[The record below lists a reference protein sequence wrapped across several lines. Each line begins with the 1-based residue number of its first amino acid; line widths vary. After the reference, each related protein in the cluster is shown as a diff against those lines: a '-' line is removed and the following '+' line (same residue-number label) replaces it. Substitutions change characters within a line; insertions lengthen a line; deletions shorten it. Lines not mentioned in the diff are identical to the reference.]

1 MEFTKYGITE
11 TPKLIYNN
19 PLASKSDIDGFVLE
33 GTANISFPEGK
44 LRMENGL
51 SAAQGQKANYV
62 LWCPKN
68 FPSNVYI
75 EWEFQPLKEPGL
87 AILFFA
93 AKGRNGEDLFDE
105 SLQPRTGEYPLYHH
119 GDINAFHVSYFRRKE
134 PDERSFHTCN
144 LRKSYGFYLV
154 AQGADPIPDVA
165 DVSAPYKLG
174 LLKYENQVRFFV
186 NDLEVF
192 NFNDDGTTYGP
203 CLELSLIHI

>member
-1 MEFTKYGITE
+1 MSLLRRVQPPRLITSYVIKKKGISTMEFTKYGITE
-11 TPKLIYNN
+11 TPNLIYNN
-19 PLASKSDIDGFVLE
+19 PLASKSDIEGFVLE

-62 LWCPKN
+62 LWCPKD

-105 SLQPRTGEYPLYHH
+105 SLQPRTG
-119 GDINAFHVSYFRRKE
+119 
-134 PDERSFHTCN
+134 
-144 LRKSYGFYLV
+144 
-154 AQGADPIPDVA
+154 
-165 DVSAPYKLG
+165 VSALSSRRYKC
-174 LLKYENQVRFFV
+174 F
-186 NDLEVF
+186 
-192 NFNDDGTTYGP
+192 P
-203 CLELSLIHI
+203 CVLFQKKRAR

>member
-75 EWEFQPLKEPGL
+75 EVRRRTFSITN
-87 AILFFA
+87 IL
-93 AKGRNGEDLFDE
+93 GR
-105 SLQPRTGEYPLYHH
+105 RT
-119 GDINAFHVSYFRRKE
+119 D
-134 PDERSFHTCN
+134 TM
-144 LRKSYGFYLV
+144 
-154 AQGADPIPDVA
+154 
-165 DVSAPYKLG
+165 
-174 LLKYENQVRFFV
+174 
-186 NDLEVF
+186 
-192 NFNDDGTTYGP
+192 
-203 CLELSLIHI
+203 

>member
-62 LWCPKN
+62 LWCPKD

-75 EWEFQPLKEPGL
+75 EMEKTSLMNHFSQEQ
-87 AILFFA
+87 
-93 AKGRNGEDLFDE
+93 E
-105 SLQPRTGEYPLYHH
+105 S
-119 GDINAFHVSYFRRKE
+119 I
-134 PDERSFHTCN
+134 
-144 LRKSYGFYLV
+144 
-154 AQGADPIPDVA
+154 
-165 DVSAPYKLG
+165 
-174 LLKYENQVRFFV
+174 RFIIT
-186 NDLEVF
+186 E
-192 NFNDDGTTYGP
+192 
-203 CLELSLIHI
+203 I

>member
-119 GDINAFHVSYFRRKE
+119 GDINAFHVSY
-134 PDERSFHTCN
+134 
-144 LRKSYGFYLV
+144 
-154 AQGADPIPDVA
+154 I
-165 DVSAPYKLG
+165 
-174 LLKYENQVRFFV
+174 
-186 NDLEVF
+186 
-192 NFNDDGTTYGP
+192 
-203 CLELSLIHI
+203 

>member
-75 EWEFQPLKEPGL
+75 EWEFQPL
-87 AILFFA
+87 
-93 AKGRNGEDLFDE
+93 RSQDLQSFSLLQREEMEKISLMNHFSQEQE
-105 SLQPRTGEYPLYHH
+105 S
-119 GDINAFHVSYFRRKE
+119 I
-134 PDERSFHTCN
+134 
-144 LRKSYGFYLV
+144 
-154 AQGADPIPDVA
+154 
-165 DVSAPYKLG
+165 
-174 LLKYENQVRFFV
+174 RFIIT
-186 NDLEVF
+186 E
-192 NFNDDGTTYGP
+192 
-203 CLELSLIHI
+203 I

>member
-87 AILFFA
+87 AILFPCRRPA
-93 AKGRNGEDLFDE
+93 A
-105 SLQPRTGEYPLYHH
+105 PP
-119 GDINAFHVSYFRRKE
+119 
-134 PDERSFHTCN
+134 
-144 LRKSYGFYLV
+144 
-154 AQGADPIPDVA
+154 
-165 DVSAPYKLG
+165 
-174 LLKYENQVRFFV
+174 
-186 NDLEVF
+186 
-192 NFNDDGTTYGP
+192 
-203 CLELSLIHI
+203 